1 MVETLLQSG
10 SRKGKVH
17 DSVITNQD
25 IELMDMTV
33 KIEEMPL
40 KVPCINH
47 SRSATVVKTE
57 PISNNVILKKS
68 SSEKPTSNKKSPRK
82 QIPTRGEFKMKTLLT
97 VSVPVL

>member
-1 MVETLLQSG
+1 
-10 SRKGKVH
+10 
-17 DSVITNQD
+17 
-25 IELMDMTV
+25 MDMTV

-47 SRSATVVKTE
+47 SHSATVVKTE